1 MGDKYPRWTYVV
13 IFALLAIVVIL
24 TARAFVRKKSGGVAL
39 TPPVEQNAK
48 DSTGK
53 DLPEKDRQILDLKSE
68 VAELRKETEA
78 NSSRVKELEAKLD
91 ENKKALSASQ
101 QKLKVAQKQ
110 GERVAAVPSPVK
122 SAARN
127 MEPAPSPPRE
137 RTVAKTKE
145 SSPPPSWRRPAE
157 PGAYEIIQDSA
168 VLEKPSSSAR
178 EVALI
183 QKGTTVNVVGS
194 EGDWLQV
201 RSKHG
206 KPPGYIR
213 RDDAMFRQA
222 QGDVIR

>member
-1 MGDKYPRWTYVV
+1 MRDKYPRWTYVV
-13 IFALLAIVVIL
+13 IFALLAIVVVL
-24 TARAFVRKKSGGVAL
+24 TARAFVRKKSGDIASA
-39 TPPVEQNAK
+39 PPVEQNAK

-53 DLPEKDRQILDLKSE
+53 DSAAKDRQILDLKSE

-78 NSSRVKELEAKLD
+78 NSSRVKELEARLD
-91 ENKKALSASQ
+91 ETRKALAASQ

-110 GERVAAVPSPVK
+110 GERVASVPAK
-122 SAARN
+122 SVAGRVEA
-127 MEPAPSPPRE
+127 APSPPRE
-137 RTVAKTKE
+137 RTVAKTTE
-145 SSPPPSWRRPAE
+145 SFPPPSWKRPAE
-157 PGAYEIIQDSA
+157 PGAYEILQDSA

-213 RDDAMFRQA
+213 RDEAMFRQA
-222 QGDVIR
+222 QGDIR

>member
-1 MGDKYPRWTYVV
+1 MRDKYPRWTYVV
-13 IFALLAIVVIL
+13 IFALLAIVVVM
-24 TARAFVRKKSGGVAL
+24 TARALVGKKSGVAL

-53 DLPEKDRQILDLKSE
+53 DSAAKDRQILDLKSE

-78 NSSRVKELEAKLD
+78 NSSRVKELEASLD
-91 ENKKALSASQ
+91 ETREALAASQ

-110 GERVAAVPSPVK
+110 GERVASAPAK
-122 SAARN
+122 SVARRVEAA
-127 MEPAPSPPRE
+127 PAPPKD
-137 RTVAKTKE
+137 RTVAKSTE
-145 SSPPPSWRRPAE
+145 SSPPPSWRRSAE
-157 PGAYEIIQDSA
+157 PGAYEIIQDTA

-178 EVALI
+178 EVALV
-183 QKGTTVNVVGS
+183 QKGMTINVVGS
-194 EGDWLQV
+194 QGDWLQV

-222 QGDVIR
+222 QGDIR

>member
-1 MGDKYPRWTYVV
+1 MREKYPRWTYVA
-13 IFALLAIVVIL
+13 IFALLAIVVVM
-24 TARAFVRKKSGGVAL
+24 TARALVGKKSGGVAL

-53 DLPEKDRQILDLKSE
+53 DLSDKDRQILDLKSE

-78 NSSRVKELEAKLD
+78 NSSRVKELEARLD
-91 ENKKALSASQ
+91 ETSKALAASQ

-110 GERVAAVPSPVK
+110 GERVASAPAKSVARRVEAVP
-122 SAARN
+122 
-127 MEPAPSPPRE
+127 APPKDS
-137 RTVAKTKE
+137 TVAKTTE
-145 SSPPPSWRRPAE
+145 SSPSPSRRRPAE
-157 PGAYEIIQDSA
+157 PGAYEIIQDAA

-178 EVALI
+178 EVALV
-183 QKGTTVNVVGS
+183 QKGMTVNVVGS
-194 EGDWLQV
+194 EGDWLLV

-222 QGDVIR
+222 QGDIR

>member
-1 MGDKYPRWTYVV
+1 MGDKYPRWTYIV
-13 IFALLAIVVIL
+13 IFALLAIVVVL
-24 TARAFVRKKSGGVAL
+24 TAKALVGKKSGGVAAA
-39 TPPVEQNAK
+39 PPVEQNAK

-53 DLPEKDRQILDLKSE
+53 DLSDKDRQILDLKNE
-68 VAELRKETEA
+68 IAELRKETEA

-91 ENKKALSASQ
+91 ETRKALSASQ

-110 GERVAAVPSPVK
+110 ADRVAAAPPPAK
-122 SAARN
+122 SAARS
-127 MEPAPSPPRE
+127 MDPALSSARERTAAKSAEPSPPPR
-137 RTVAKTKE
+137 
-145 SSPPPSWRRPAE
+145 WRRPAE

-194 EGDWLQV
+194 QGEWLEV

-222 QGDVIR
+222 QSESK

>member
-13 IFALLAIVVIL
+13 IFALLAIVVVL
-24 TARAFVRKKSGGVAL
+24 TARAFVRKKSGDIVSA
-39 TPPVEQNAK
+39 PPVEQNAK
-48 DSTGK
+48 DSIGK
-53 DLPEKDRQILDLKSE
+53 DSAAKDRQILDLKGE

-78 NSSRVKELEAKLD
+78 NSSRVKELEARLD
-91 ENKKALSASQ
+91 ETRKALAASQ

-110 GERVAAVPSPVK
+110 GERVASAPAK
-122 SAARN
+122 SVAGRVEA
-127 MEPAPSPPRE
+127 APSPPRDKANVKG
-137 RTVAKTKE
+137 TAAST
-145 SSPPPSWRRPAE
+145 PPTWRRPAE
-157 PGAYEIIQDSA
+157 PGAYEIIQDTA

-183 QKGTTVNVVGS
+183 QKGMTVNVVGS

-222 QGDVIR
+222 QGDIR

>member
-1 MGDKYPRWTYVV
+1 MGDQHPRWTYVV
-13 IFALLAIVVIL
+13 IFALLAIVVVL
-24 TARAFVRKKSGGVAL
+24 TARLLVRMKNGAIAPSA
-39 TPPVEQNAK
+39 EQAAK
-48 DSTGK
+48 NSTETNSA
-53 DLPEKDRQILDLKSE
+53 DKDRQILDFKGE

-78 NSSRVKELEAKLD
+78 NSSRVKELEARLD
-91 ENKKALSASQ
+91 ETSKALAASQ

-110 GERVAAVPSPVK
+110 GERVASAPAK
-122 SAARN
+122 SVAGRVEA
-127 MEPAPSPPRE
+127 APSPPRDKANVKS
-137 RTVAKTKE
+137 TA
-145 SSPPPSWRRPAE
+145 SSPPPTWRRPAE
-157 PGAYEIIQDSA
+157 PGSYEIIQDTA

-183 QKGTTVNVVGS
+183 QKGMTVNVVGS

-222 QGDVIR
+222 QGDIR